1 MPLKRRESGSA
12 DTKGVVPVA
21 IYTRVS
27 TDNQIGGRFDS
38 CESQA
43 TICRDHILKHADDG
57 WYEVACYTDA
67 AYSGS
72 SLNRPGIQALK
83 RQIEAGTVKVVLIFK
98 LERVL
103 RSTDEWVPFR
113 GFLQKHG
120 CRLESATE
128 DLSESTPSG
137 RLKNNLLMSVAEYER
152 LNTAEKTRA
161 KMHEQAKLGL
171 WNGGMVPFGYDYD
184 PKAQELRPHPQEAP
198 VVRRIFDLAAKLVSL
213 TEIANALNAEGLRT
227 KGREFRRRDGVV
239 ATVGGQL
246 FRSDGLRLVIG
257 NPIYRG
263 AVRFAGKEYAGK
275 HEPLVSAEL
284 WEKANAA
291 VTPTLPRPR
300 PRFTGRDM
308 HKHLLKGLAH
318 CGSCNRALVPTD
330 ATKKAGADKV
340 YRYYACSSIL
350 RQRSASDC
358 PVGRVSADALEGVV
372 TRYLCEVSK
381 HPDVAKAAIQ
391 HLETLKTKERPAL
404 VAELVGIQ
412 AKLDAVAKKFKNCI
426 RAVESGGT
434 DVLGE
439 GLRERAAELRS
450 EKDRLLV
457 EREQKRQQVE
467 ACDATQLTE
476 KRILDALNRIG
487 EILPMMDAEARREFV
502 QLFVDRVDVRKRLQ
516 RPRSGENL
524 EPSRMMEVNI
534 RLHVP
539 RLVEVMDEK
548 AISESRVQRAAVTA
562 RGVALESK
570 VDFTH
575 AHRGEVTI
583 IAPFNNVVRFGSVAR
598 PAPKLVPAPTQQLHA
613 IHRARKWQ
621 RMLDSGTIPSRVA
634 LAAREGVT
642 PAAVTRI
649 LKLNEVLPE
658 IRDYL
663 LSLKAAKPGLHF
675 PLKRV
680 GQLAG
685 LSPEKQRAAFVK
697 MQQKFTMG
705 VG

>member
-1 MPLKRRESGSA
+1 MVGAPLSRSLPTSGI
-12 DTKGVVPVA
+12 VPVA

-27 TDNQIGGRFDS
+27 TDNQVGGRFDS

-43 TICRDHILKHADDG
+43 AICREHIRKHAAEG

-72 SLNRPGIQALK
+72 SLNRPGVQALK

-103 RSTDEWVPFR
+103 RSTDEWIPFR

-152 LNTAEKTRA
+152 LNTAEKTRT
-161 KMHEQAKLGL
+161 KMHEQAKRGL

-184 PKAQELRPHPQEAP
+184 AKAQALRPHPDEAP
-198 VVRRIFDLAAKLVSL
+198 IVRRVFDLASKLVSL
-213 TEIANALNAEGLRT
+213 TQIANALNAEGLRT
-227 KGREFRRRDGVV
+227 KTRDFRRRDGAVD
-239 ATVGGQL
+239 TVGGQL
-246 FRSDGLRLVIG
+246 FRSDGLRLLLR

-263 AVRFAGKEYAGK
+263 AVRFSGQEYPAK
-275 HEPLVSAEL
+275 HERLVSSEL

-291 VTPTLPRPR
+291 VSTTLPRR
-300 PRFTGRDM
+300 ESRVSERDM
-308 HKHLLKGLAH
+308 HGHLLKGIAH

-330 ATKKAGADKV
+330 STKKAGAEKV
-340 YRYYACSSIL
+340 YRYYACSSIM

-358 PVGRVSADALEGVV
+358 PVGRVSADALENIVV
-372 TRYLCEVSK
+372 RFLCEVSK

-391 HLETLKTKERPAL
+391 HSETLKTKERPAL
-404 VAELVGIQ
+404 VSELAAVQ
-412 AKLDAVAKKFKNCI
+412 AKLDEVAKKFRNCI
-426 RAVESGGT
+426 RAVEAGGT

-439 GLRERAAELRS
+439 GLRERAAELRA

-476 KRILDALNRIG
+476 KRILDALNRIS
-487 EILPMMDAEARREFV
+487 EILPAMDTSARREFV
-502 QLFVDRVDVRKRLQ
+502 QLFVERVEVRKRL
-516 RPRSGENL
+516 PRARASESA
-524 EPSRMMEVNI
+524 EPTKMMEVKI

-539 RLVEVMDEK
+539 RLVEAMNEK
-548 AISESRVQRAAVTA
+548 TFSESRLQRAAMTV
-562 RGVALESK
+562 RGMALDTR

-575 AHRGEVTI
+575 AHRGEVVVV
-583 IAPFNNVVRFGSVAR
+583 APFTNVVRFGSVAR
-598 PAPKLVPAPTQQLHA
+598 LAPKPKPAPTDQQHA
-613 IHRARKWQ
+613 IHRARKW
-621 RMLDSGTIPSRVA
+621 RRLLESGEVANRVA
-634 LAAREGVT
+634 LAIRENIT

-649 LKLNEVLPE
+649 LRLNDVLPE
-658 IRDYL
+658 IQDYL
-663 LSLKAAKPGLHF
+663 LSLRTRNPGQHF
-675 PLKRV
+675 PIKQV
-680 GQLAG
+680 GHLRG
-685 LSPEKQRAAFVK
+685 LSAEKQRVAFRK
-697 MQQKFTMG
+697 MQQRYAVRIG
-705 VG
+705 